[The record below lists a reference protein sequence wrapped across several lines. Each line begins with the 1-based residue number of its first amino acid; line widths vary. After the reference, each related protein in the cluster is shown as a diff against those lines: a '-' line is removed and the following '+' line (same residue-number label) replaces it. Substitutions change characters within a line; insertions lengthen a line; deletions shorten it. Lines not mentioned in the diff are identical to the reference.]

1 MYYKF
6 LYTVDWKK
14 KKKKKNEWMDDSIVE
29 AIAKS
34 QQFSWL
40 PSGRTTLAIMASA
53 AHLKIPEPVNMVN
66 ILKATKMLFCG
77 VLVQHP

>member
-1 MYYKF
+1 
-6 LYTVDWKK
+6 
-14 KKKKKNEWMDDSIVE
+14 MDDSIVE

-40 PSGRTTLAIMASA
+40 PSGRTTFAIMASA

-66 ILKATKMLFCG
+66 RGSPKSYQNA
-77 VLVQHP
+77 VLWGFGPAPLRIY

>member
-1 MYYKF
+1 MYHKF

-14 KKKKKNEWMDDSIVE
+14 KKKWNEWMDDSIVE

-40 PSGRTTLAIMASA
+40 PSGRTSLSKMANA
-53 AHLKIPEPVNMVN
+53 AHLKIPEP
-66 ILKATKMLFCG
+66 CS
-77 VLVQHP
+77 